1 MPSFYEMIFLPEI
14 DFNIPSVLFFIFILM
29 GIIQLTY
36 TLFFHGKLAFY
47 KNENLETNTNLPPI
61 SVIISARNES
71 DNLYENLPYILEQD
85 YPNFEVIVV
94 NHQSVDDSTTILNA
108 YEQRYLNLRT
118 IEVEKNRHLKPG
130 KKLPLTIGIK
140 GAKYEHLVFT
150 DADCRPNSNK
160 WLKNIANNFNSEK
173 KIVLG
178 YGPYI
183 KRKTF
188 LNKIIRFDTA
198 WIAMNYFSMA
208 LRKLPYMGVGRNL
221 AYTKEV
227 FNSVNGFKSH
237 YALASGDDDLFIQE
251 SATKNNYKINL
262 NPDAFCF
269 SEGSETWDKWYL
281 QKSRHFTTSEKY
293 DVFKKALLGIY
304 PLSML
309 ILMISFVILLFNI
322 NFTLMTLS
330 IFIFVTSVKWIIQGR
345 CFSKLHEKSLIW
357 YLPLYDIGYAFLMPV
372 LYYTTDKKEL
382 KKW

>member
-1 MPSFYEMIFLPEI
+1 MIFLPEI
-14 DFNIPSVLFFIFILM
+14 DYNIPSVLFFIFILM
-29 GIIQLTY
+29 GIIQLAY
-36 TLFFHGKLAFY
+36 TLFFHAKLAFY
-47 KNENLETNTNLPPI
+47 KDKNLETNTTLPPI

-71 DNLYENLPYILEQD
+71 DNLYENLPFILEQD

-94 NHQSVDDSTTILNA
+94 NHQSIDDSTTILNA

-150 DADCRPNSNK
+150 DADCRPNSNR
-160 WLKNIANNFNSEK
+160 WLKNTAKNFNSEK

-183 KRKTF
+183 KRNSF

-208 LRKLPYMGVGRNL
+208 LKKLPYMGVGRNL

-251 SATKNNYKINL
+251 CTTKNNFEINL

-269 SEGSETWDKWYL
+269 SEGSETWEKWYL

-322 NFTLMTLS
+322 NFTLITLS
-330 IFIFVTSVKWIIQGR
+330 IFIFITSVKWVIQGR

-357 YLPLYDIGYAFLMPV
+357 YLPLYDIGYALLMPIV
-372 LYYTTDKKEL
+372 FYTTDKKEL

>member
-1 MPSFYEMIFLPEI
+1 MIFIPDI
-14 DFNIPSVLFFIFILM
+14 DYNIPSLLFFIFILM
-29 GIIQLTY
+29 GITQVVFTI
-36 TLFFHGKLAFY
+36 FIHGKLAFY
-47 KNENLETNTNLPPI
+47 KKKKSKENTITPPI
-61 SVIISARNES
+61 TVIISARNES

-94 NHQSVDDSTTILNA
+94 NHQSIDDSTTILNA
-108 YEQRYLNLRT
+108 YEQRYFNLRT

-130 KKLPLTIGIK
+130 KKLPLTLGIK
-140 GAKYEHLVFT
+140 GAKHEYLVFT
-150 DADCRPNSNK
+150 DADCKPNSNQ
-160 WLKNIANNFNSEK
+160 WLKSVATNFNIEK

-183 KRKTF
+183 KRNTF

-208 LRKLPYMGVGRNL
+208 LNKIPYMGVGRNL

-251 SATKNNYKINL
+251 SATKNNLEINL
-262 NPDAFCF
+262 NPDSFCF
-269 SEGSETWDKWYL
+269 SEGSETWKKWYL
-281 QKSRHFTTSEKY
+281 QKSRHFTTSDKY
-293 DVFKKALLGIY
+293 NVFKKTMLGIY

-309 ILMISFVILLFNI
+309 ILMISFVNLLFNI
-322 NFTLMTLS
+322 NFTLITLS
-330 IFIFVTSVKWIIQGR
+330 IFIFITSVKWIIQGK
-345 CFSKLHEKSLIW
+345 CFSKLLEKSLVW
-357 YLPLYDIGYAFLMPV
+357 YLPLYDIGYALLMPI
-372 LYYTTDKKEL
+372 LFYTTDKKEL